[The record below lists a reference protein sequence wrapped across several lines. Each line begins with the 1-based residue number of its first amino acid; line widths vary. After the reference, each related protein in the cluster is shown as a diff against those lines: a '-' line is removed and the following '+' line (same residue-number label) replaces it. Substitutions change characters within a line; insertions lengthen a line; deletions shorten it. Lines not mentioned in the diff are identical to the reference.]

1 MSLISIKNF
10 FLYFILNL
18 IISFFFAE
26 VFLRY
31 IYTPKL
37 LSDRILLN
45 KYATDS
51 GLIEAEVFDY
61 ENLRYKANSLR
72 PMKQFEYAI
81 NYKHDQLG
89 FRNPCYEELNKNL
102 EEIIVGDSFVY
113 GQGLNDPFTYNCL
126 LIKNGISIYTAG
138 LPGASVENYITILKK
153 NIGHV
158 RKQFPNIK
166 RLNLFL
172 FLGNDFESLIKL
184 GKEKEKEN
192 ENENSNL
199 KSKISSKN
207 EALKTK
213 EKINNKKNIATNEK
227 KIDNW
232 NIGEKESKFNIYL
245 RDINRLIVKTP
256 IINQSYTIT
265 SLKLIVKPFIHSND
279 KGDYVK
285 THAGS
290 TLYKSSVKLPESEI
304 EKSLNFIIKEIS
316 QLDLSLSKI
325 ILIEDPVVIDNER
338 FLRDISLANFNPDL
352 INLRHKI
359 SSILSVCE
367 KLFLNCIDTSN
378 ILKADDFFFADN
390 HLNENGSQNLI
401 KYLSSNF
408 R

>member
-1 MSLISIKNF
+1 MSSINIKKF
-10 FLYFILNL
+10 FFYFILNFIL
-18 IISFFFAE
+18 SFFFAE
-26 VFLRY
+26 LFLRY

-45 KYATDS
+45 KYTTNS

-138 LPGASVENYITILKK
+138 LPGASVKNYITIIKK
-153 NIGHV
+153 NIGHI

-166 RLNLFL
+166 KLNLFL
-172 FLGNDFESLIKL
+172 FLGNDFEDLIKL
-184 GKEKEKEN
+184 GI
-192 ENENSNL
+192 ENENSNS
-199 KSKISSKN
+199 KSKLNLKKKVFNTEGNIN
-207 EALKTK
+207 E
-213 EKINNKKNIATNEK
+213 KKNIAKNEK

-232 NIGEKESKFNIYL
+232 NLGGKETKFNIYL
-245 RDINRLIVKTP
+245 RDLNRLIVKTP

-265 SLKLIVKPFIHSND
+265 SLKLIIKPFIHSND
-279 KGDYVK
+279 KGDYIK

-304 EKSLNFIIKEIS
+304 EKSFNFIIKEIS
-316 QLDLSLSKI
+316 QFDLSISKV

>member
-1 MSLISIKNF
+1 M
-10 FLYFILNL
+10 
-18 IISFFFAE
+18 
-26 VFLRY
+26 FLRF

-45 KYATDS
+45 KYTTNS

-113 GQGLNDPFTYNCL
+113 GQGLNDSFTYNCL

-138 LPGASVENYITILKK
+138 LPGASVKNYITIIKK
-153 NIGHV
+153 NIGHI

-166 RLNLFL
+166 KLNLFL
-172 FLGNDFESLIKL
+172 FLGNDFEDLIKL
-184 GKEKEKEN
+184 GIEN
-192 ENENSNL
+192 ENLNSKSKLNL
-199 KSKISSKN
+199 KNEVLNTERNINEKN
-207 EALKTK
+207 NTVKS
-213 EKINNKKNIATNEK
+213 EK

-232 NIGEKESKFNIYL
+232 NLGEKETKFNIYL
-245 RDINRLIVKTP
+245 RDLNRLIVKTP

-265 SLKLIVKPFIHSND
+265 SIKLIVKSFIYSND
-279 KGDYVK
+279 KGDYIK

-316 QLDLSLSKI
+316 QFNLSISKI

>member
-1 MSLISIKNF
+1 MSLINIKKF
-10 FLYFILNL
+10 FFYFILNF

-26 VFLRY
+26 VFLRF

-45 KYATDS
+45 KYTTNS

-113 GQGLNDPFTYNCL
+113 GQGLNDSFTYNCL

-138 LPGASVENYITILKK
+138 LPGASVKNYITIIKK
-153 NIGHV
+153 NIGHI

-166 RLNLFL
+166 KLNLFL
-172 FLGNDFESLIKL
+172 FLGNDFEDLIKL
-184 GKEKEKEN
+184 GIEN
-192 ENENSNL
+192 ENLNSKSKLNL
-199 KSKISSKN
+199 KNEVLNTERNINEKN
-207 EALKTK
+207 NTVKS
-213 EKINNKKNIATNEK
+213 EK

-232 NIGEKESKFNIYL
+232 NLGEKETKFNIYL
-245 RDINRLIVKTP
+245 RDLNRLIVKTP

-265 SLKLIVKPFIHSND
+265 SIKLIVKSFIYSND
-279 KGDYVK
+279 KGDYIK

-290 TLYKSSVKLPESEI
+290 TLYKSSVKLAESEI
-304 EKSLNFIIKEIS
+304 EKSFNFIIQEIS
-316 QLDLSLSKI
+316 QFNLSISKI

>member
-1 MSLISIKNF
+1 MSLINIKKF
-10 FLYFILNL
+10 FFYFILNF

-26 VFLRY
+26 VFLRF

-45 KYATDS
+45 KYTTNS

-113 GQGLNDPFTYNCL
+113 GQGLNDSFTYNCL

-138 LPGASVENYITILKK
+138 LPGASVKNYITIIKK
-153 NIGHV
+153 NIGHI

-166 RLNLFL
+166 KLNLFL
-172 FLGNDFESLIKL
+172 FLGNDFEDLIKL
-184 GKEKEKEN
+184 GIEN
-192 ENENSNL
+192 ENLNSKIKLNL
-199 KSKISSKN
+199 KN
-207 EALKTK
+207 EVL
-213 EKINNKKNIATNEK
+213 NKKRNINEKNNTVKSEK

-232 NIGEKESKFNIYL
+232 NLGEKETKFNIYL
-245 RDINRLIVKTP
+245 RDLNRLIVKTP

-265 SLKLIVKPFIHSND
+265 SIKLIVKSFIYSND
-279 KGDYVK
+279 KGDYIK

-316 QLDLSLSKI
+316 QFNLSISKI

>member
-1 MSLISIKNF
+1 MSLINIKKF
-10 FLYFILNL
+10 FFYFILNF

-26 VFLRY
+26 VFLRF

-45 KYATDS
+45 KYTTNS

-113 GQGLNDPFTYNCL
+113 GQGLNDSFTYNCL

-138 LPGASVENYITILKK
+138 LPGASVKNYITIIKK
-153 NIGHV
+153 NIGHI

-166 RLNLFL
+166 KLNLFL
-172 FLGNDFESLIKL
+172 FLGNDFEDLIKL
-184 GKEKEKEN
+184 GIEN
-192 ENENSNL
+192 ENLNSKSKLNL
-199 KSKISSKN
+199 KNEVLNTERNINEKN
-207 EALKTK
+207 NTVKS
-213 EKINNKKNIATNEK
+213 EK

-232 NIGEKESKFNIYL
+232 NLGEKETKFNIYL
-245 RDINRLIVKTP
+245 RDLNRLIVKTP

-265 SLKLIVKPFIHSND
+265 SIKLIVKSFIYSND
-279 KGDYVK
+279 KGDYIK

-316 QLDLSLSKI
+316 QFNLSISKI